1 SLFAWAALSNFSF
14 TTGSLSSAAIKSS
27 APATD
32 RFRTS
37 SNRQSLRGILGSVK
51 LILSTLHQHS
61 DVKKPTGEVGFF
73 TVPVL
78 SWCSDRRKSLYN

>member
-1 SLFAWAALSNFSF
+1 MVAL
-14 TTGSLSSAAIKSS
+14 TGGSLSTPNA
-27 APATD
+27 
-32 RFRTS
+32 
-37 SNRQSLRGILGSVK
+37 
-51 LILSTLHQHS
+51 STIPQNP

>member
-1 SLFAWAALSNFSF
+1 MARTGGNHSTPSVCTIPQNPDVKKPTGEVGFSTAPVLSWW
-14 TTGSLSSAAIKSS
+14 LW
-27 APATD
+27 PE
-32 RFRTS
+32 
-37 SNRQSLRGILGSVK
+37 
-51 LILSTLHQHS
+51 ILSTTNASTIPQNP